1 MFLTTKL
8 YPINTTIKKQK
19 TKVACK
25 ASSDEDKSSTDS
37 NRMKNAALVTATIAT
52 LGSSMSGVANAADS
66 AGFDLEAMYA
76 SKGQTAKVKSR
87 FEGTETAKLVE
98 QPAVK
103 SAPAL
108 SAAKPRKEA
117 PAKKVKAEKPA
128 PKVKAAAP
136 AVSAPKPAPT
146 PAPAPAAPKPKA
158 AMDDSPINW
167 SEMMNSTTPSKPKA
181 EKPKKEKAPKKKKAA
196 ADSSS
201 SEGSRFLLPGTKAN
215 FSNMPAPAPKKEK
228 APRPVQPKPTYEFT
242 RSGPGEAEGFQR
254 RSAENKSNANGDNEI
269 VTFIASVLS
278 AAFIVKI
285 TESKDNKPKL
295 PAAAPRAAK
304 KSAAGGGKG
313 GGADEAQKWIDAWK
327 SSSGGGSGDPAQDA
341 QKWIDAWKAKQ

>member
-1 MFLTTKL
+1 
-8 YPINTTIKKQK
+8 
-19 TKVACK
+19 
-25 ASSDEDKSSTDS
+25 
-37 NRMKNAALVTATIAT
+37 MKNAALVAATIAT

-66 AGFDLEAMYA
+66 SGFDLEAMYA
-76 SKGQTAKVKSR
+76 SKWQTAKVKSR

-108 SAAKPRKEA
+108 PAAKPRKEA
-117 PAKKVKAEKPA
+117 PAKKVKA
-128 PKVKAAAP
+128 AAP
-136 AVSAPKPAPT
+136 PVVSAPKPAPA

-158 AMDDSPINW
+158 AMDDSPIKW

-181 EKPKKEKAPKKKKAA
+181 EKPKKEKAPNKEKAA

-201 SEGSRFLLPGTKAN
+201 SSKGSRFLLPGTKAN

-228 APRPVQPKPTYEFT
+228 ATRPAQPKPTYEFN

-254 RSAENKSNANGDNEI
+254 RSAENKSTANGDNEI

-285 TESKDNKPKL
+285 TENKDNKPKL

-327 SSSGGGSGDPAQDA
+327 SSSGGGG
-341 QKWIDAWKAKQ
+341 

>member
-1 MFLTTKL
+1 MYSL
-8 YPINTTIKKQK
+8 IKQK
-19 TKVACK
+19 KVACK
-25 ASSDEDKSSTDS
+25 ASSDEGIYTDS
-37 NRMKNAALVTATIAT
+37 NTNNNGRTLKNAALVAATIAT
-52 LGSSMSGVANAADS
+52 LSSSSGVANAANQ
-66 AGFDLEAMYA
+66 GFDLEAMYA

-108 SAAKPRKEA
+108 PAAKPRKEA
-117 PAKKVKAEKPA
+117 AKKVKAEKPA

-136 AVSAPKPAPT
+136 AVSAPKPTPAPAPKPAPTPT
-146 PAPAPAAPKPKA
+146 PAPAPAAPKPKP

-181 EKPKKEKAPKKKKAA
+181 EKPKKEKAA

-228 APRPVQPKPTYEFT
+228 APRPAQPKPTFEFT

-254 RSAENKSNANGDNEI
+254 RSAENKSTANGDNEI

-285 TESKDNKPKL
+285 TENKDNKPKL

-327 SSSGGGSGDPAQDA
+327 SSSGGGDPAQDA

>member
-1 MFLTTKL
+1 
-8 YPINTTIKKQK
+8 
-19 TKVACK
+19 
-25 ASSDEDKSSTDS
+25 
-37 NRMKNAALVTATIAT
+37 MKNAAIVAATIAT
-52 LGSSMSGVANAADS
+52 LGSSANGVANAADS
-66 AGFDLEAMYA
+66 GLDLEAMYA

-108 SAAKPRKEA
+108 PAAKPRKEA

-254 RSAENKSNANGDNEI
+254 RSAENKSTANGDNEI

-285 TESKDNKPKL
+285 TENKDNKPKL

-304 KSAAGGGKG
+304 KSSAGGGKG
-313 GGADEAQKWIDAWK
+313 GGADEAQKWIDAWQ